1 MKIGV
6 IGLGKVGA
14 NMVYSLYRAGET
26 PAGIYSR
33 DHEKAGRILKKL
45 RILTKTDLYETV
57 AASDTVLI
65 AVSDNAVSDVA
76 HDVAGM
82 FDVTDTDEDMPLSG
96 KTFMHMSGSLPSTL
110 LQPLKDLGASVGSMH
125 PIQTFNTDMEV
136 PDIFRGICFGVEG
149 DKDAV
154 SKAEYIADMFESAV
168 SEIDTEGKPY
178 YHMAC
183 CFASN
188 YLCVLL
194 DIVGRLLNKAG
205 FNEYFGSEALGPLIE
220 QTVINVLQYKFRVL
234 KCG

>member
-76 HDVAGM
+76 HDVA
-82 FDVTDTDEDMPLSG
+82 
-96 KTFMHMSGSLPSTL
+96 FMV
-110 LQPLKDLGASVGSMH
+110 DL
-125 PIQTFNTDMEV
+125 
-136 PDIFRGICFGVEG
+136 R
-149 DKDAV
+149 K
-154 SKAEYIADMFESAV
+154 KR
-168 SEIDTEGKPY
+168 TEK
-178 YHMAC
+178 
-183 CFASN
+183 
-188 YLCVLL
+188 
-194 DIVGRLLNKAG
+194 
-205 FNEYFGSEALGPLIE
+205 
-220 QTVINVLQYKFRVL
+220 
-234 KCG
+234 